1 MTFDTQLSDRLRE
14 LTDDVE
20 GGPSLAK
27 ALQTGRTQRRTRR
40 LVWGGVAAAAVLGL
54 SGAGI
59 AALGQG
65 DGGGEEV
72 VANEPAYD
80 DGSFV
85 PTSDVD
91 ELIQEVVGRYV
102 DYQARDVY
110 PSDWTRKTPLP
121 DDKAQNATDWQA
133 YYDLPHTQEL
143 AVVLG
148 LQVPYEDPWTGCQ
161 DGDTSCTD
169 GQLPDGRTWSQTTFF
184 SDTKRYRMAT
194 VRDDAGRGASAW
206 ITLPTGS
213 TEQPVISDA
222 KLLEIASDADLTF
235 PDPEVTPPPT
245 PPE

>member
-20 GGPSLAK
+20 GGPSLAT
-27 ALQTGRTQRRTRR
+27 ALQTGRTRRRTRR
-40 LVWGGVAAAAVLGL
+40 LAWGGGAVAAVLGL
-54 SGAGI
+54 TGTGI
-59 AALGQG
+59 AVLGQG
-65 DGGGEEV
+65 DGGSDTV
-72 VANEPAYD
+72 VAVPSTD

-85 PTSDVD
+85 PTSEVD

-121 DDKAQNATDWQA
+121 DAEAQNATDWQA
-133 YYDLPHTQEL
+133 YYDLPHAQEL

-148 LQVPYEDPWTGCQ
+148 LPVPYEEPWTGCQ
-161 DGDTSCTD
+161 EGDPACTD
-169 GQLPDGRTWSQTTFF
+169 GQLPDGRTWSKTTFV
-184 SDTKRYRMAT
+184 SDTERYRMAT
-194 VRDDAGRGASAW
+194 VRDEAGRGVNVW
-206 ITLPTGS
+206 ITLPTAS
-213 TEQPVISDA
+213 TDQPVISDA

>member
-14 LTDDVE
+14 LTEDVE
-20 GGPSLAK
+20 GGPSLSK
-27 ALQTGRTQRRTRR
+27 ALQTGRTRRRTRR
-40 LVWGGVAAAAVLGL
+40 LAWGGGAVVAVLGI
-54 SGAGI
+54 AGTGV
-59 AALGQG
+59 ALLGQG
-65 DGGGEEV
+65 DDGGEQV
-72 VANEPAYD
+72 VANEPASD

-102 DYQARDVY
+102 DYEARDVY

-121 DDKAQNATDWQA
+121 DAQAQNATDWQA
-133 YYDLPHTQEL
+133 YYDLPHAQEL

-148 LQVPYEDPWTGCQ
+148 LPVPYEEAWTGCQ
-161 DGDTSCTD
+161 DGDPACAE
-169 GQLPDGRTWSQTTFF
+169 GQLPDGRTWTKTTFV
-184 SDTKRYRMAT
+184 SGTERYRMAT
-194 VRDDAGRGASAW
+194 VRDDAGRVVNVW

-213 TEQPVISDA
+213 TEQPAISDE